1 MGSRTLL
8 HGLFAGKESHGCY
21 LSCCEI
27 REKNVP
33 TWVTDEEGQ
42 AAQKRVWGDVAKE
55 LESAEPGCLTKVGV

>member
-1 MGSRTLL
+1 M
-8 HGLFAGKESHGCY
+8 
-21 LSCCEI
+21 
-27 REKNVP
+27 P